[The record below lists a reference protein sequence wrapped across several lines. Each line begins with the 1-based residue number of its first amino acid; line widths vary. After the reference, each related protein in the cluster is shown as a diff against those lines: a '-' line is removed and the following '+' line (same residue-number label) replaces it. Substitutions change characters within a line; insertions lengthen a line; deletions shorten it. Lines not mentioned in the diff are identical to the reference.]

1 MKVAP
6 IRKTTPDC
14 TLFIASRLSSMRR
27 TYSSGSYP
35 SCQILMLPIR
45 GLSYHFNIKLYF
57 KRTINA
63 SVNFFTLPV
72 VNVGLST
79 KVGAVFDFFEVVC
92 INCLFFPVSARCT
105 FGYSH
110 ELANK
115 PARGLVFFL
124 GQRNLRWPSSF
135 SLWQMSN
142 CGTRDG
148 TRTRK
153 PFQTADFKSA
163 EVTNFSTLALG

>member
-1 MKVAP
+1 MKVASNRKRPLIVPSLLLPGFQVCAEP
-6 IRKTTPDC
+6 IAQVV
-14 TLFIASRLSSMRR
+14 IRLAKFLCFP
-27 TYSSGSYP
+27 SG
-35 SCQILMLPIR
+35 